1 MTKHML
7 KTICC
12 LLFLLITGSSY
23 AQGTT
28 DPILLDEYNEAVF
41 DCSNDIFIEI
51 STQPVI
57 GKQFAARTAVDQ
69 YLYMTVKILYLAE
82 QPMAGL
88 DRTCFSLIHS
98 PEDAEET
105 VYPLNF
111 AVTMI
116 SNRIKGYTN
125 MAKPLKMPSYR
136 TMDLVFN
143 VDTTDKNN
151 WTLIFTPMDRGGS
164 EPYCSINVPLKV
176 K

>member
-1 MTKHML
+1 ML
-7 KTICC
+7 C
-12 LLFLLITGSSY
+12 LLFLLITESAF
-23 AQGTT
+23 AQKKT

-41 DCSNDIFIEI
+41 DCNNDIFIEI

-69 YLYMTVKILYLAE
+69 YLFMTIKILYLAE
-82 QPMAGL
+82 KPMAGL
-88 DRTCFSLIHS
+88 DRTSFSLIHKTE
-98 PEDAEET
+98 EDEEKK
-105 VYPLNF
+105 YPLNF

-125 MAKPLKMPSYR
+125 MAKLLKMPSYR
-136 TMDLVFN
+136 TMDIVFN

-151 WTLIFTPMDRGGS
+151 WTLIFTPMARGGS
-164 EPYCSINVPLKV
+164 EPYCSINIPLTV